1 VFPRFSSAARFSTL
15 PICPHDHATA
25 QAVEVLAQIFQRV
38 HLRSRVE
45 TMTAFV
51 TDTLSGIAI
60 TIVITLSLYSLA
72 RALRRCGDGDDD
84 IGVAKIAMTLTCCQ
98 GR

>member
-1 VFPRFSSAARFSTL
+1 
-15 PICPHDHATA
+15 
-25 QAVEVLAQIFQRV
+25 
-38 HLRSRVE
+38 
-45 TMTAFV
+45 MTAFV